1 ALTGEFID
9 ASLRLTAPGGHFLE
23 MGKTDIRE
31 PESAAPVH
39 YKAFD
44 LADAGPDRVQGM
56 LTELLELF
64 GAGTI
69 RPLPVATWDVRRAP
83 EAFRYMSR
91 AQHIGKIVLTLPRA
105 WNPDGTVLIT
115 GGTGGLGG
123 ELARHLV
130 AERGVRHLLL
140 ASRSGP
146 DAPGAEELRA
156 ELAAQGA
163 EVTIVAGDV
172 AGREA
177 AAGIVASVPA
187 AHPLTAVIHTA
198 GVLDDG
204 VVASLTPERLSAV
217 LRPKVDAAWHLHEA
231 TKDLDLADFV
241 MYSSVSGI
249 LGGAGQGNYAAG
261 NVFLDALARHR
272 TAQGLPAHSL
282 AWGAWAPSGGM
293 TATLSDT
300 DVQRIAAS
308 GATPLTVEQGLALF
322 DTATTADAAH
332 LVPIGPVTTGAR
344 DRGAVPPVLRNLVKG
359 ARRTAAGSAGGAE
372 AAATLTQRLREARPE
387 ERLRILTDLVRT
399 EAAAVLGH
407 ASAKAIDT
415 RREFNELGFDSL
427 TSVEL
432 RNRLSTATGLRLSA
446 TLVFDYPNPAAL
458 AGHLVPQLV
467 DESATGPDLLAEIDR
482 LDAALA
488 AGEPDAR
495 TRAAVAGRLAQLLD
509 AWRGAPAEAD
519 GEQVAERI
527 EAAST
532 DEIFAFI
539 DNELGRHS
547 AR

>member
-1 ALTGEFID
+1 
-9 ASLRLTAPGGHFLE
+9 
-23 MGKTDIRE
+23 
-31 PESAAPVH
+31 
-39 YKAFD
+39 
-44 LADAGPDRVQGM
+44 
-56 LTELLELF
+56 
-64 GAGTI
+64 
-69 RPLPVATWDVRRAP
+69 
-83 EAFRYMSR
+83 
-91 AQHIGKIVLTLPRA
+91 
-105 WNPDGTVLIT
+105 
-115 GGTGGLGG
+115 
-123 ELARHLV
+123 
-130 AERGVRHLLL
+130 
-140 ASRSGP
+140 
-146 DAPGAEELRA
+146 
-156 ELAAQGA
+156 
-163 EVTIVAGDV
+163 
-172 AGREA
+172 
-177 AAGIVASVPA
+177 
-187 AHPLTAVIHTA
+187 
-198 GVLDDG
+198 
-204 VVASLTPERLSAV
+204 
-217 LRPKVDAAWHLHEA
+217 
-231 TKDLDLADFV
+231 
-241 MYSSVSGI
+241 
-249 LGGAGQGNYAAG
+249 
-261 NVFLDALARHR
+261 FLDALARHR

-293 TATLSDT
+293 TATLSDA

-308 GATPLTVEQGLALF
+308 GATPLTIEQGLTLF

-467 DESATGPDLLAEIDR
+467 DESETGPDLLAEIDR

-509 AWRGAPAEAD
+509 AWRGAPAEED
-519 GEQVAERI
+519 GEQVAERL